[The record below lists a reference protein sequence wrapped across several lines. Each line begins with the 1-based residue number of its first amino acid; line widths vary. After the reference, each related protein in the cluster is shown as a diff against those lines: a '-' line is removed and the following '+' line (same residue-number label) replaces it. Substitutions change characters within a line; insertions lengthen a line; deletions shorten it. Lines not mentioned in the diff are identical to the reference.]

1 MARATTAVDAVA
13 ERYLENSAALD
24 PCAATESGI
33 SGYDDEI
40 TDYSPDGVRA
50 RADAARAALRELES
64 TEPADSVDEV
74 TVAAM
79 RERLGVLVELHDS
92 GLDLGELNVIA
103 SPLQTMRDVFDLMP
117 SATADDWAII
127 DRRLSRI
134 PERVAGYADAL
145 RASAAHGRA
154 PAARQLRRGVQ
165 QAAQNAELFI
175 GMVAEAPDHPALRD
189 QLRNHA
195 EDAAN
200 AYASL
205 GTVLRDE
212 IGPHAKASDGC
223 GRDDYHLLSRSFL
236 GAAVDFDE
244 AYAWGLDQLEGIVAE
259 QDAIADRLYP
269 GTSAAEALRR
279 LDGEERYLVHGTDAL
294 QRWMQELS
302 DRAVDALADRHFDI
316 AAPLRRLECR
326 IAPTHTG
333 GIYYTGPSEDLSRPG
348 RMWWSVPRGVTTFHT
363 WQETTTVFH
372 EGVPGHHLQIGRAVV
387 LADQLNRWR
396 RLGCW
401 VSGHG
406 EGWALYAERLMAE
419 LGWLEDAGN
428 RMGMLDAQ
436 RFRAARVVIDIG
448 VHCGM
453 TAPDGGI
460 WDAHRAWTFL
470 QAHSA
475 MAEENL
481 RFELDRYLGWPGQAP
496 SYAIGQRI
504 WQQLRDAMITRGVPL
519 KEFHSRALDLGGLPL
534 DVLRSALLGDQ
545 PPPSYA
551 VDTAAPSRSAGRGQT

>member
-1 MARATTAVDAVA
+1 MARPTTAVDAVA
-13 ERYLENSAALD
+13 ERYLDTLAALD
-24 PCAATESGI
+24 PCAATEAGI
-33 SGYDDEI
+33 AGHDDQI
-40 TDYSPDGVRA
+40 TDYSPAGVAA
-50 RADAARAALRELES
+50 RADAARAALREL
-64 TEPADSVDEV
+64 DSVEPSDGVDAV

-79 RERLGVLVELHDS
+79 RERLGVLLEMHDA
-92 GLDLGELNVIA
+92 GLDLGEPNVIA

-117 SATADDWAII
+117 TDTEDDWATI
-127 DRRLSRI
+127 DRRLTQI
-134 PERVAGYADAL
+134 PVRVDGYAEAL
-145 RASAAHGRA
+145 RASARDGRA
-154 PAARQLRRGVQ
+154 PAARQVRRGIQ
-165 QAAQNAELFI
+165 QATQNAELFVA
-175 GMVAEAPDHPALRD
+175 MVAEADHPTLAP
-189 QLRNHA
+189 QLRGHA
-195 EDAAN
+195 EEAAN

-205 GTVLRDE
+205 ARVLRDD
-212 IGPHAKASDGC
+212 IGPHARDSDGC
-223 GRDDYHLLSRSFL
+223 GRDVYTVMSRFFL

-244 AYAWGLDQLEGIVAE
+244 AYEWGLDLLTSIVAE
-259 QDAIADRLYP
+259 QDTIADRLYP
-269 GTSAAEALRR
+269 GASAAEALRR
-279 LDGEERYLVHGTDAL
+279 LDGESRYLVHGTDAL

-302 DRAVDALADRHFDI
+302 DRVVDALSGNHFDVDP
-316 AAPLRRLECR
+316 ALRNLECR
-326 IAPTHTG
+326 IAPTQTG

-348 RMWWSVPRGVTTFHT
+348 RMWWSVPPGVDTFHT

-448 VHCGM
+448 VHCGL

-460 WDAHRAWTFL
+460 WDANRAWTFL
-470 QAHSA
+470 QSHSA

-504 WQQLRDAMITRGVPL
+504 WQQLRDDAVARGVSL

-534 DVLRSALLGDQ
+534 EVLRSAVL
-545 PPPSYA
+545 
-551 VDTAAPSRSAGRGQT
+551 AAL